1 MNLTRRTRRAV
12 LVLHVTVSVG
22 WLGLTAALLALGIAG
37 AGSRDPATAAAAY
50 PAMRILADWLVT
62 PVSLLTLVSG
72 LVLSLGTHWGLARH
86 RWVLTKFW
94 LTLAATAASI
104 LALRTVIGQAADA
117 AVAGLPVPAGGR
129 DLVIAPSVALALYV
143 FITAI
148 SVTKPWGRT
157 RRSTKVLSH
166 S

>member
-1 MNLTRRTRRAV
+1 MNLSRRTRRAV
-12 LVLHVTVSVG
+12 LVLHVVVSVG

-37 AGSRDPATAAAAY
+37 AASRDRGTAGAAY
-50 PAMRILADWLVT
+50 PAMRILVDWLVP
-62 PVSLLTLVSG
+62 PVSLLSLVSG
-72 LVLSLGTHWGLARH
+72 LVLALGTHWGLARH

-104 LALRTVIGQAADA
+104 LALRPVIGRAADA
-117 AVAGLPVPAGGR
+117 VVAGLAVPAGGR
-129 DLVIAPSVALALYV
+129 DLVIAPSVALTLYV

-157 RRSTKVLSH
+157 RRRGRTLSR

>member
-12 LVLHVTVSVG
+12 LVLHVAVSVG

-37 AGSRDPATAAAAY
+37 ATSRDPGTAAAAY
-50 PAMRILADWLVT
+50 RAMRILADWLIV
-62 PVSLLTLVSG
+62 PVSLLSLVSG
-72 LVLSLGTHWGLARH
+72 LVLALGTHWGLVRH
-86 RWVLTKFW
+86 RWVHTKFW
-94 LTLAATAASI
+94 LTLVATAASI
-104 LALRTVIGQAADA
+104 LALRTIIGQAADA

-129 DLVIAPSVALALYV
+129 DLVIAPSVALTLYV

-157 RRSTKVLSH
+157 RRARRALTH
-166 S
+166 P